1 MSYSLDCLLV
11 DMSEINIIYFR
22 MIWSLIMPLFYLSGF
37 FILYGIAIIVGIAK
51 RNLGILTTALIYMYI
66 FMQPTLIGGFISL
79 LSFR

>member
-1 MSYSLDCLLV
+1 
-11 DMSEINIIYFR
+11 MSEINIIYFR